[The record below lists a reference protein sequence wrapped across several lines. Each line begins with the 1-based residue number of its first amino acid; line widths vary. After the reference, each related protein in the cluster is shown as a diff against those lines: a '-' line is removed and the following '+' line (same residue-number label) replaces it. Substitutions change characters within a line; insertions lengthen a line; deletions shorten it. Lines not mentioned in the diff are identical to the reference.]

1 MQFVGATD
9 FQNGVILNSCK
20 VVEIGEFA
28 LFPRGLA
35 FTRAGIS
42 IRESIDYFCNAGTEF
57 RLDVRKT
64 HCLAVSQYIVQ
75 QGCNNFIGVSTV
87 FHDQGCNGHGVSD
100 IGY

>member
-9 FQNGVILNSCK
+9 FQNGVIFNSCK

-35 FTRAGIS
+35 FTSAGFG
-42 IRESIDYFCNAGTEF
+42 IRESIDYLCNAGTEF

-64 HCLAVSQYIVQ
+64 HFL
-75 QGCNNFIGVSTV
+75 TV
-87 FHDQGCNGHGVSD
+87 F
-100 IGY
+100 